1 MHIPGTETKTARQSP
16 KVESSDICVV
26 EIKRSR
32 DQEYHRDTSYPD

>member
-1 MHIPGTETKTARQSP
+1 MHDRDTATDTAQQSP

-26 EIKRSR
+26 EIKGSR